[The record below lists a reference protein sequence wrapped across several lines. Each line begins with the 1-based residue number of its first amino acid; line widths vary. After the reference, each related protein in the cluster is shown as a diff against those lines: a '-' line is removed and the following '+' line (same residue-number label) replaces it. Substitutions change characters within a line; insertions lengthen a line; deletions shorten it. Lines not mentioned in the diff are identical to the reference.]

1 MFQLPRTNSSSE
13 VLLTKP
19 PATICIFGAALDTGN
34 LGVQALGVT
43 MLVELR
49 RRLPDARLI
58 VFSGMPG
65 HREISLK
72 LPGEDGSLQ
81 VIDYEEIGCSLSRD
95 PFKSGNLYVENALQR
110 LGFKGRSGPVSRALY
125 DADLILDVTG
135 GDSFTSMYGPYR
147 FKYATYPKRFCNR
160 FSVPLVLMPQTYGP
174 FDGTCMG
181 EVRAMLLNAA
191 KVWVRDNES
200 AKLIEKLG
208 VGVSPNYSADMAFI
222 LPTEKPKGPQ
232 PANTLIGVNVS
243 GLLFHAESNSISHQY
258 GLRCDYR
265 SLMHDLVTALLKADS
280 QAQLIFVPHVVV
292 EKTHPESDLQACIE
306 LREILPANL
315 RSRSTVIA
323 NPQTAWAAK
332 GAISQC
338 DFFLGT
344 RMHACIAALST
355 GVPTCAIAYSNK
367 TTPVFET
374 VGMSHAVFD
383 PRQQAIET
391 IVEGVVER
399 FLNRSIDQAK
409 LQRNLPEVIDSVH
422 RMFDD
427 VVEFLNK
434 TQLKAA
440 A

>member
-1 MFQLPRTNSSSE
+1 MFQLPYTNPSSE
-13 VLLTKP
+13 VSLIKP
-19 PATICIFGAALDTGN
+19 HATICIFGAALDTGN
-34 LGVQALGVT
+34 LGVQALGVS

-58 VFSGMPG
+58 VFSGRPG

-72 LPGEDGSLQ
+72 LPGEDGGSQ
-81 VIDYEEIGCSLSRD
+81 TIEYEEIGCSLSRD

-110 LGFKGRSGPVSRALY
+110 LGFKGKSGPVSRALY
-125 DADLILDVTG
+125 GADLILDVTG

-191 KVWVRDNES
+191 KVWVRDKES
-200 AKLIEKLG
+200 AKLLERLG
-208 VGVSPNYSADMAFI
+208 VGVSPKYSADMAFV
-222 LPTEKPKGPQ
+222 LPTEKPNRQ
-232 PANTLIGVNVS
+232 RRIHNQIGVNVS
-243 GLLFHAESNSISHQY
+243 GLLFHAEPNSIGVQY

-265 SLMHDLVTALLKADS
+265 KLMYDLVTALLKADS
-280 QAQLIFVPHVVV
+280 QAQVIFVPHVVV
-292 EKTHPESDLQACIE
+292 EQTHPESDLHACIE
-306 LREILPANL
+306 LREMLPANL
-315 RSRSTVIA
+315 RSRSTVLP
-323 NPQTAWAAK
+323 NPDNAWTAK

-355 GVPTCAIAYSNK
+355 GVATCALAYSNK
-367 TTPVFET
+367 TKPVFET
-374 VGMSHAVFD
+374 VGMAHAVFD
-383 PRQQAIET
+383 PRQQLAEE
-391 IVEGVVER
+391 IVDGVVDH
-399 FLNRSIDQAK
+399 FLNRENDQTI
-409 LQRNLPEVIDSVH
+409 LQNNLPEVIDSVH

-427 VVEFLNK
+427 VVEFLSK